1 MYRILFPS
9 RKQDDG
15 SNLYLNAHK
24 IRLAPICPNTNKQT
38 HLSFKTE
45 VGHPDYHVL
54 LSSIIFSLYIFLY
67 NRADIMQRDGMSQLR
82 HPVAFFSF
90 VWLLPSYCIIK
101 NLVDSGSIR
110 IGPSCPHV
118 VDPSTQTHLP
128 FNNRKKAIARLLS
141 FPHKKRPP
149 LHMLAA
155 SEGSLEFVQR
165 CDEKSVFSLRVS
177 RMMEGM

>member
-24 IRLAPICPNTNKQT
+24 IRLALICPNTNKQT

-54 LSSIIFSLYIFLY
+54 LSSIIFSLYIFLC
-67 NRADIMQRDGMSQLR
+67 NRADIMQIDGMSQLR

-101 NLVDSGSIR
+101 NLPVDSDSIH
-110 IGPSCPHV
+110 INHFLWAEL
-118 VDPSTQTHLP
+118 STCRRSIYSEAVTIQQSQKDHRSSAFFSPQEAT
-128 FNNRKKAIARLLS
+128 S
-141 FPHKKRPP
+141 FTY
-149 LHMLAA
+149 ACYV
-155 SEGSLEFVQR
+155 G
-165 CDEKSVFSLRVS
+165 RVS
-177 RMMEGM
+177 RIRSVL

>member
-24 IRLAPICPNTNKQT
+24 IRLALICQCPNTNKQA

-54 LSSIIFSLYIFLY
+54 LSSIIFSLYIFLC
-67 NRADIMQRDGMSQLR
+67 NRADIMQIDGMSQLR

-90 VWLLPSYCIIK
+90 VWLLPSYCIILK
-101 NLVDSGSIR
+101 NLLVDSDSIHINHFLWAELSTSR
-110 IGPSCPHV
+110 RSIYSEADTIQQSQKNHRLSAFVSAQEATSFTYACYIG
-118 VDPSTQTHLP
+118 
-128 FNNRKKAIARLLS
+128 
-141 FPHKKRPP
+141 
-149 LHMLAA
+149 
-155 SEGSLEFVQR
+155 
-165 CDEKSVFSLRVS
+165 RVS
-177 RMMEGM
+177 RICSVL